1 MPVPATKGQLR
12 TRIEDMQIGDYIVCN
27 YLASSGAVGIF
38 SNLGGTAGT
47 EIPVTG
53 SATPNGTFYFVKVDK
68 GLLIA
73 DRVVQHS
80 IRWDTLNA
88 GKVIQGRPADF
99 IRPSGVK
106 TVTASGNTP
115 GPNNYGSPWNV
126 FNGLTKASGVDNYMS
141 SWVYN
146 TSSPNQYLTIE
157 LDYAM
162 DLRIITI
169 TGGALV
175 ISGTDHSGI
184 RNFSIQGSNDGV
196 TFSNLFSGVHPNDIL
211 KPIDYVI
218 NNTTSYKFYR
228 IIIADSYVANWYG
241 IGELSL
247 MDSQGNKIQH
257 SFIVRSLTGGVA
269 YADANGNSSTTD
281 QGTGKAFPSNSEFDK
296 YIVEFDL
303 TEIQDE
309 KTLFDVF
316 HHDVVKTWTQDTPI
330 ISIAA
335 ATNRVTRGGTTGT
348 NNFSYL
354 TSTTTDTTV
363 GFRPVLEFMEE

>member
-53 SATPNGTFYFVKVDK
+53 SSTPNGTFYFVKVDK

-146 TSSPNQYLTIE
+146 TSSPNQSLTIE